1 MPVSL
6 VLVSSDH
13 PGWDHVRT
21 TLRERADVRV
31 LDEVRHGAQVIPVVT
46 RRRPDVVLLD
56 VAVGGRA
63 LGTLIR
69 DLRVAHPAGRLIV
82 IGRAEHLGRETLL
95 ALWHL
100 GVVGYF
106 AWERLQIEALLRG
119 VAAVRADDVLV
130 GNRAVLQALLA
141 PVERRRGP
149 RLAELVLQPHERGAL
164 TDEDAAPRPAV
175 LRATLWEQNP
185 DVTALLETACA
196 LAGVELEV
204 VSTAEA
210 LLATA
215 ARARADDFLLIDCSW
230 ALPDDL
236 TRCALILSQTAV
248 PVQIVHPHLDAQT
261 ALLPELPSGRVRW
274 LRPAAVG
281 LTVLDELRL
290 RRAAAAAAADARRDP
305 HLTDRQREVYRLIAA
320 GYHDAEIAAQVG
332 MRPGTVK
339 TYVARLK
346 AKFDLRTRAELIAAY
361 PRLGGG
367 GHRADTPVGGRS
379 DRPVLPHPP

>member
-1 MPVSL
+1 
-6 VLVSSDH
+6 
-13 PGWDHVRT
+13 
-21 TLRERADVRV
+21 
-31 LDEVRHGAQVIPVVT
+31 
-46 RRRPDVVLLD
+46 VVLLD
-56 VAVGGRA
+56 VAVPGRA

-82 IGRAEHLGRETLL
+82 IGRAEQLGRETLL

-119 VAAVRADDVLV
+119 IAAVRADDVLV
-130 GNRAVLQALLA
+130 GNRAVLQVLLA
-141 PVERRRGP
+141 PMERRRGP
-149 RLAELVLQPHERGAL
+149 RLAELVLQPHERSARAA
-164 TDEDAAPRPAV
+164 EDAAPRPSV

-290 RRAAAAAAADARRDP
+290 RRAAAAAAADARRGP

-346 AKFDLRTRAELIAAY
+346 AKFDLRTRAALIAAY
-361 PRLGGG
+361 PRLAGG
-367 GHRADTPVGGRS
+367 GHRADTPVGDHS
-379 DRPVLPHPP
+379 DRPVLPHPS